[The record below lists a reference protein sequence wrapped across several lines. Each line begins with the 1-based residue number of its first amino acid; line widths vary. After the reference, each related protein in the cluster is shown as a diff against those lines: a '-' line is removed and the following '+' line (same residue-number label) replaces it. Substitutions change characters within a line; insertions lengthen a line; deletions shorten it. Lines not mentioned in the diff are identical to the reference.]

1 MNFVG
6 IDLHKKTISICVVD
20 QERSVLARKRLWTA
34 EPEKIVSLFESLM
47 PFQAVVEATS
57 AYEWLFRLLEP
68 LSDRMVLAHP
78 RKLRVIAESTRKSDA
93 LDAQILAEF
102 LALDMIPEAFRPGP
116 RQREHRALVRHR
128 QVLRQRMTGAS
139 NKIRRIASVYNADRP
154 DLFTRGGLARLKKL
168 EVSCADRFVLE
179 QLLATRRHFAAQ
191 LSALD
196 NQLRA
201 FARSAPAQE
210 SEARAVL
217 RTIPGVGEV
226 TVDVV
231 VSEIGDIRR
240 FRSAKRVCA
249 YAGLIPGNRE
259 SAGRSKQLGIT
270 KEGSRLLRW
279 ILVEAAWQLVYRTRR
294 WRAIFEAFSRRMG
307 KKKAIVAVARR
318 LLCMMTAMWRAGRAY
333 QPALVA

>member
-1 MNFVG
+1 
-6 IDLHKKTISICVVD
+6 
-20 QERSVLARKRLWTA
+20 
-34 EPEKIVSLFESLM
+34 
-47 PFQAVVEATS
+47 
-57 AYEWLFRLLEP
+57 
-68 LSDRMVLAHP
+68 
-78 RKLRVIAESTRKSDA
+78 
-93 LDAQILAEF
+93 
-102 LALDMIPEAFRPGP
+102 
-116 RQREHRALVRHR
+116 
-128 QVLRQRMTGAS
+128 MTGAS

-231 VSEIGDIRR
+231 VSE
-240 FRSAKRVCA
+240 
-249 YAGLIPGNRE
+249 
-259 SAGRSKQLGIT
+259 
-270 KEGSRLLRW
+270 GSRLLRW